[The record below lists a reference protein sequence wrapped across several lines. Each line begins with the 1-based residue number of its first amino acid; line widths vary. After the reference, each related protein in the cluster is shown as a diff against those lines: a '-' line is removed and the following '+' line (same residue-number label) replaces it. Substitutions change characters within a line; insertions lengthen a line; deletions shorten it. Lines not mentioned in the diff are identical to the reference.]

1 MRKQVI
7 IGFKPNKVKEYY
19 SEDKGCFVD
28 SIEDATIFDSHAEA
42 MDVWYE
48 IAPKYKKEYMN
59 IFVVIHNPDSNKI
72 ESKQLRESYVGQT
85 VEDFLELISE
95 VDVIDNIIISDIS
108 KNNYDESIIFQ
119 GSYDELMDRDD
130 LLNAEFV
137 EFDTGGE
144 GVTLNVGYPSGDADY
159 TYVADIIED
168 CNEEIVTIFSFDDN
182 DNIFNGYKEDL
193 DDEIL
198 DMYFASM
205 DCPNFLSINVK
216 GYDNYEDDYLTEDKD
231 SEKSKRATKLFAEW
245 LDLTEFS
252 LYKKDGVYGLI
263 DNQHANLGDIER
275 DRFENA
281 SQILDRMG
289 IYVEDYIFTDLEEQ
303 ADYFDV
309 SFDIP
314 WSREGWL
321 KLRNNKEVYNENKEF
336 FKDVIFHLDFLQLI
350 EDLIEE
356 PNLVD
361 LDKVVTD
368 NWDENINGDA
378 YSEDDEF
385 DSYDNEYD
393 FEEKLNVKEDE
404 KSITEENEGL
414 TKEDLINDILKF
426 VKHKKLTKEEFE
438 KELKK
443 LSLEALQELWVKA
456 IETF

>member
-85 VEDFLELISE
+85 VEDFLDLISE
-95 VDVIDNIIISDIS
+95 VDVIDNIIISDINKS
-108 KNNYDESIIFQ
+108 NYDESIIFQ
-119 GSYDELMDRDD
+119 GSYDELRDRDD

-137 EFDTGGE
+137 EFDTEGE

-168 CNEEIVTIFSFDDN
+168 CNEEIITIFSFDDN

-205 DCPNFLSINVK
+205 DCPNSLSINVRGNAII

-289 IYVEDYIFTDLEEQ
+289 IYVEDYIFTDLEDQ

-368 NWDENINGDA
+368 NWDENINGDT

-385 DSYDNEYD
+385 DSYDDYD

-404 KSITEENEGL
+404 ESITEENEGL
-414 TKEDLINDILKF
+414 TKEERKELGYLKR
-426 VKHKKLTKEEFE
+426 KERATPLDKEERYRLM
-438 KELKK
+438 ELSKK
-443 LSLEALQELWVKA
+443 ATNFISK
-456 IETF
+456 